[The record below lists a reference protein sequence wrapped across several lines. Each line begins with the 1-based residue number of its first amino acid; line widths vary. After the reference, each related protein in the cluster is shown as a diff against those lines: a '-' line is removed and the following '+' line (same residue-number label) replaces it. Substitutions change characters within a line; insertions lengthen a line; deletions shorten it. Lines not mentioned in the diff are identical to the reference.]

1 MKKLDKP
8 QKGQALVLI
17 ALAIVGLVGITG
29 LAIDGGNIY
38 SERRRAQ
45 NAADNAALS
54 AALAKVQSR
63 DFTAE
68 ANSYITTNMTGGS
81 TVTDIVISNPPGVDC
96 DGNQNGPY
104 HDEFGRTNDRYGIP
118 IANQYIQV
126 RFHITI
132 DSYLANVIGWNTSD
146 ICVEAIA
153 RAKNPYRGE
162 LFYGNAVVGLGS
174 EGLPFLAQ
182 SNSQTW
188 KLTGGGIFSNYDAID
203 AHSNVVFDGSH
214 CITAVGNA
222 TGFVGCTPQTNQFNA
237 RYVFPD
243 EVLPL
248 LPQYNWDDPL
258 YDADHCDKDT
268 AFCPPK
274 CEGVAQLIGGV
285 MNPDQTPGFDIWS
298 GSRVAKFE
306 NKYAPGLYCIED
318 AGGVINSEVTGSDVT
333 FYFLDHDFTMK
344 YAGGGA
350 LVATAPDSSFGAG
363 PYENVLMF
371 SDVTDEPCTQ
381 NMELRGN
388 GLNSIV
394 GTIFLP
400 SACINYLGNS
410 YGGYDHV
417 QLIGYQVYSN
427 GTADLDIY
435 YDSNDQ
441 KIDDKPALVE
451 LTK

>member
-1 MKKLDKP
+1 MKIFEKP

-45 NAADNAALS
+45 NAADTAALS

-68 ANSYITTNMTGGS
+68 ANTYITTNMTGGS
-81 TVTDIVISNPPGVDC
+81 TVSDIVISNPPGVDC

-104 HDEFGRTNDRYGIP
+104 HDEFGRTIDRYGVP

-146 ICVEAIA
+146 VCVEAIA
-153 RAKNPYRGE
+153 RAKDPYRGE
-162 LFYGNAVVGLGS
+162 LFYGNAVVGLDPG
-174 EGLPFLAQ
+174 GLSYLAQ
-182 SNSQTW
+182 SNAQTW
-188 KLTGGGIFSNYDAID
+188 TLTGGGIFANNDAID
-203 AHSNVVFDGSH
+203 AHSNVVFDGIH
-214 CITAVGNA
+214 CVTAVGDA
-222 TGFVGCTPQTNQFNA
+222 SGFVGCTPQTDQQDSRF
-237 RYVFPD
+237 VFPD

-248 LPQYNWDDPL
+248 LPSFDVDN
-258 YDADHCDKDT
+258 CDQD
-268 AFCPPK
+268 FCPPP
-274 CEGVAQLIGGV
+274 CDGVAVRLVDGLIH
-285 MNPDQTPGFDIWS
+285 PDQTPGFDIWR
-298 GSRVAKFE
+298 GSRVAVF
-306 NKYAPGLYCIED
+306 NDKYAPGLYCVED
-318 AGGVINSEVTGSDVT
+318 AGGNVHDEITGTGVT

-344 YAGGGA
+344 FNGGGA
-350 LVATAPDSSFGAG
+350 LVATAPNSAAGAG
-363 PYENVLMF
+363 PYTNILMF
-371 SDVTDEPCTQ
+371 SDITDQPCTQ

-388 GLNSIV
+388 GLNSIS

-410 YGGYDHV
+410 LGGYDSV

-427 GTADLDIY
+427 GTADVEITYNADEQAVL
-435 YDSNDQ
+435 
-441 KIDDKPALVE
+441 DKPALIE